1 MRERLCL
8 IGTFVS
14 SWSVGAGGD
23 AVVAGQSQQLAQR
36 RSEASRP
43 WGAAREPRRRRRWR
57 PAARR
62 AGQASGRSAAGGG
75 SAGGGPALGGCVVV
89 GGFDAAAAFAGG
101 RVDVPPPRR
110 PQRRLPPGARSLC
123 SLVQRNR
130 PRHEGAPPALLSRT
144 SRPRRETLPNAARHS
159 SRRSTP
165 PAPNEPAF
173 DIRAPHPSLLKRE
186 TRGRER
192 RSRRDGGAGRP
203 GGMMVCGVWCVVC
216 GVGPT

>member
-1 MRERLCL
+1 MLLGRA
-8 IGTFVS
+8 S
-14 SWSVGAGGD
+14 SSPRGGLRPPDLGGQPESLGGEGDGGLPRDAPAKLRAAPPLGGAPP
-23 AVVAGQSQQLAQR
+23 AAAPPSAAASS
-36 RSEASRP
+36 SEASTQ
-43 WGAAREPRRRRRWR
+43 PRRS
-57 PAARR
+57 PAAE
-62 AGQASGRSAAGGG
+62 STS
-75 SAGGGPALGGCVVV
+75 
-89 GGFDAAAAFAGG
+89 
-101 RVDVPPPRR
+101 PPPRR

-186 TRGRER
+186 RAGEREKQAGRGRRPIR
-192 RSRRDGGAGRP
+192 RHD
-203 GGMMVCGVWCVVC
+203 GVWCVVC